1 MAITLPLL
9 KTLRRADVVEGLDAY
24 ELLSALEEKRETAER
39 LYKRG
44 EKMGSAF
51 IADYYAGRNDGLI
64 DAMQEIREMM
74 EGR

>member
-9 KTLRRADVVEGLDAY
+9 KALGRADVMQGLDAR

-44 EKMGSAF
+44 EQKGSSYV
-51 IADYYAGRNDGLI
+51 ADYYAGRNDGLI